1 MECLAAHPDDSRVNS
16 IIYHRQLSRVGQ
28 KYATHHLNQHCFL
41 LFICLS
47 VENTTQSS
55 ALLGAGGGQWR
66 RLPQCNLNPQPADTH
81 TAGAGGEGAACLD
94 LDLSL
99 AAAGEILATCP
110 TFLPLDTV
118 HTCIKAWPPLARDKR
133 SRNSTHLRRYTISW
147 KLLVAQR

>member
-1 MECLAAHPDDSRVNS
+1 MVSGEDS
-16 IIYHRQLSRVGQ
+16 LS
-28 KYATHHLNQHCFL
+28 ATSTLDPL
-41 LFICLS
+41 
-47 VENTTQSS
+47 
-55 ALLGAGGGQWR
+55 
-66 RLPQCNLNPQPADTH
+66 TH
-81 TAGAGGEGAACLD
+81 TQQEQEERGQLAWI
-94 LDLSL
+94 LSL